1 MKLDKLLLAAFLIL
15 AFGFNTTVV
24 AQDEV
29 TESATVTIQ
38 TPVDKGP
45 EDLLH
50 RGTPRGSIVGFLD
63 STSRFDF
70 EKAAEYLDLRNLP
83 AEVSEL
89 GGPELARQLNHVLSR
104 SVWLD
109 DYSVSDKPNGEKGD
123 GLPDYRD
130 PLLVIKNLKGEDV
143 PLWMQH
149 VPRGDGEKIWKVSNR
164 SVALVPGLYEEFSY
178 PPQIEKIRSW
188 FPPEASFLGLEAFK
202 WFILIV
208 VAILCWPLFY
218 LLGRLLTALFSSPE
232 RDTYPLVRQALTG
245 PLAAIGT
252 MVIVSLFLAEL
263 GAGAYAQQVMQTRT
277 LSTLVIVWALWSMVN
292 LYKGRQQDRLNKL
305 GRPGAA
311 KLLRPMT
318 TFLKIAIVIFAVLFW
333 LNNLGVNI
341 TTVMAGLG
349 VGGLALALALQ
360 KPIEDMM
367 GALTIFSQATIRVG
381 DLCRYGTVMGVVED
395 IGLRTTRLR
404 TLTNTLVSI
413 PNSRVAYEQLENFS
427 ARTMIRFWPTLRLR
441 YDTTPEQ
448 LRTVM
453 DNILHMLEQ
462 HERVHDEPLR
472 VRLTDLDEDAILVK
486 IHSFM
491 KTTVFAES
499 LEIGEDL
506 NFRILEIVH
515 AAGVRFALPG
525 KAIYI
530 EGEGSAA
537 LI

>member
-1 MKLDKLLLAAFLIL
+1 MKINSFVFAVFLIF
-15 AFGFNTTVV
+15 AISFNTIVV

-29 TESATVTIQ
+29 TESATVTVPI
-38 TPVDKGP
+38 PADKGP
-45 EDLLH
+45 EDLLN

-63 STSRFDF
+63 AASKFDF
-70 EKAAEYLDLRNLP
+70 EKATEFLDLRNLP
-83 AEVSEL
+83 DEVSEI

-130 PLLVIKNLKGEDV
+130 HLVTIKDLQGEEI

-164 SVALVPGLYEEFSY
+164 SMALVPRLYEEFSY
-178 PPQIEKIRSW
+178 PKQIETIRSW
-188 FPPEASFLGLEAFK
+188 FPPDASFLGLEAFK
-202 WFILIV
+202 WFILIT
-208 VAILCWPLFY
+208 VAILCWPIFY
-218 LLGRLLTALFSSPE
+218 VLGRLLTALFSSPDKE
-232 RDTYPLVRQALTG
+232 IYPLVRQALTG

-252 MVIVSLFLAEL
+252 LLVVSMFLAEL
-263 GAGAYAQQVMQTRT
+263 GAGAYAQQIMQTRT
-277 LSTLVIVWALWSMVN
+277 LSILVIVWALWSLVN
-292 LYKGRQQDRLNKL
+292 LYKVRQKDRLSKL

-318 TFLKIAIVIFAVLFW
+318 AFLKIIIVIFAALFW

-381 DLCRYGTVMGVVED
+381 DLCRYGTIMGSVED

-413 PNSRVAYEQLENFS
+413 PNSRIAYVELENFS

-448 LRTVM
+448 LRIVM

-462 HERVHDEPLR
+462 HQRVHDDPVR

-486 IHSFM
+486 VHSFM
-491 KTTVFAES
+491 KTTNFPES

-525 KAIYI
+525 KAIYM
-530 EGEGSAA
+530 EGEGSVAPA
-537 LI
+537 

>member
-29 TESATVTIQ
+29 TESATVTIPI
-38 TPVDKGP
+38 PVDKGP
-45 EDLLH
+45 EDLLN

-63 STSRFDF
+63 ATSRFDF
-70 EKAAEYLDLRNLP
+70 EKAAEFLDLRNLP

-130 PLLVIKNLKGEDV
+130 PLLVIKDLHGEDV

-164 SVALVPGLYEEFSY
+164 SIALIPGLYEEFSY
-178 PPQIEKIRSW
+178 PPQIETIRSW
-188 FPPEASFLGLEAFK
+188 FPPEVAFLGLEAFK
-202 WFILIV
+202 WFILITI
-208 VAILCWPLFY
+208 AILSWPVFY

-232 RDTYPLVRQALTG
+232 KDTYPLIRQALTG

-252 MVIVSLFLAEL
+252 LVVVSLFLEEL
-263 GAGAYAQQVMQTRT
+263 GAGAYAQQVMQTKT
-277 LSTLVIVWALWSMVN
+277 LSILVIVWALWSMVN

-525 KAIYI
+525 KSIYM
-530 EGEGSAA
+530 EGEGSTAPA
-537 LI
+537 